1 MKDTESISLTQ
12 RLHPLPLGLQLTYPT
27 GEHTLSHLRANA
39 GPPTPAAVRRVEAAE
54 DGSLS
59 QGEIFSNEAQLSD
72 LDHLP
77 EGPWAPSDAREA
89 QRINGKSVTS
99 PRQGMVSQE

>member
-1 MKDTESISLTQ
+1 M
-12 RLHPLPLGLQLTYPT
+12 
-27 GEHTLSHLRANA
+27 
-39 GPPTPAAVRRVEAAE
+39 EAAE
-54 DGSLS
+54 NGVLSL
-59 QGEIFSNEAQLSD
+59 GEIFSNEATVSD

-99 PRQGMVSQE
+99 PRQGMVSQACKRLACLVRTYYPRPLVVRRWHVTREGSTVGVQFDPTLGKR

>member
-1 MKDTESISLTQ
+1 MADAGFRFAGE
-12 RLHPLPLGLQLTYPT
+12 LGRSKYNLNRE
-27 GEHTLSHLRANA
+27 GC
-39 GPPTPAAVRRVEAAE
+39 AAE

-59 QGEIFSNEAQLSD
+59 QGEIFSNEATVSD

-89 QRINGKSVTS
+89 QRISGKSVTS
-99 PRQGMVSQE
+99 PRQGMAR

>member
-1 MKDTESISLTQ
+1 M
-12 RLHPLPLGLQLTYPT
+12 
-27 GEHTLSHLRANA
+27 
-39 GPPTPAAVRRVEAAE
+39 EAAE
-54 DGSLS
+54 NGVLSL
-59 QGEIFSNEAQLSD
+59 GEIFSNEATVSD

-99 PRQGMVSQE
+99 PRQGMVSQACRRSEAYLR